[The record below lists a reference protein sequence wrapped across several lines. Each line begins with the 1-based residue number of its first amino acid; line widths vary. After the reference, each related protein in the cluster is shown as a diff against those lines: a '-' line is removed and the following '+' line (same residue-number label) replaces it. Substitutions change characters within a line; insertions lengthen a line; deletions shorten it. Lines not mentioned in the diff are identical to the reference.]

1 MAADTIVDTFGEP
14 AVPVK
19 AQSND
24 DGTYSLMVAL
34 SPATITALAAA
45 IANAVKP

>member
-1 MAADTIVDTFGEP
+1 MAADLIIDTFGEP

-19 AQSND
+19 AVNNS
-24 DGTYSLMVAL
+24 DGTYSIMVAL